1 MIDSVGANSY
11 FAILVAHAT
20 YSTEVHQSGFRPH
33 NELQYSSQASCLN
46 RSFSTA
52 AGHYVSLEAA
62 VHLSVTRPRQELQC
76 RVVSHEASPGAA
88 VQQVVNRPYQ

>member
-33 NELQYSSQASCLN
+33 HEATRLYTKIGASVQQLGIMPHQKLQYTCQLLDLARNCSAEWSVMKPHQELQYS
-46 RSFSTA
+46 R
-52 AGHYVSLEAA
+52 
-62 VHLSVTRPRQELQC
+62 
-76 RVVSHEASPGAA
+76 
-88 VQQVVNRPYQ
+88 